1 MLEPFCFTGWW
12 GWEGPS
18 VHKLRVCWQSLLG
31 GVILMLVFNAISS
44 SRILDCESLQEKV
57 LEVLMKRSLNSW
69 IFVAIFEFWQ
79 RTNWI
84 PQEPKKTVLGQ
95 NLPLCLP
102 PRAPEWH
109 KNRLTCMIFM
119 WYTPVGCLVVFWT
132 FLELLEAQTGFLPV
146 EGLIWALAVTQ
157 LEYTLRG

>member
-44 SRILDCESLQEKV
+44 SRILDCESLQENV

-69 IFVAIFEFWQ
+69 IFVAIFEFWE

-84 PQEPKKTVLGQ
+84 PQEPKKQFLVKIC
-95 NLPLCLP
+95 PFVCLQ
-102 PRAPEWH
+102 
-109 KNRLTCMIFM
+109 
-119 WYTPVGCLVVFWT
+119 
-132 FLELLEAQTGFLPV
+132 ELLNDTKTGWPAWYLCDIPQWGVWWCFGPFWSSLRRKRAFSQ
-146 EGLIWALAVTQ
+146 WRALFELWQ
-157 LEYTLRG
+157 